1 MLHEKDITIQIKSQ
15 GYECKTWMMNQ
26 ERTESVLMFESRR
39 ATSEMKCP
47 ACGEKVHI
55 YRSGNINLRDMP
67 VWVECKQELCFV
79 VHRYRCTKCRKCF
92 TEDVPFKYPG
102 TRITNRAASWVREL
116 LRGRLPI
123 KAVQE
128 ITGIH
133 WDTIH
138 RIHEEMMEDALK
150 SRARALEEKGYKPV
164 RLAVDEFAIH
174 KGHTY
179 ATCVMDLD
187 TGEVIW
193 AGKGR
198 SMDDFK
204 HFFEDMPKDYLT
216 EVVAVA
222 MDMNASYNRLFV
234 EKLPKA
240 VIVYDRYHMQAQYGK
255 EVLGAVRL
263 KEARKHQQEAKEAKE
278 AREALEKAG
287 SHVNPEQKRQLK
299 EKAKT
304 QKQKYAELKKLRWPL
319 LTNKARLSNEKAQH
333 LEEIL
338 LEHSDLAV
346 CYAMKEDLCKLFEL
360 RDPLAAQAGWQ
371 KWFDAAEASGIPAL
385 VKFAEL
391 KKPRLDG
398 LVAHAKYQISTG
410 KLEGF
415 NNKIKVA
422 KRIGYGYRDDE
433 YFFTLIRY
441 LALPFVRSESL
452 NKT

>member
-1 MLHEKDITIQIKSQ
+1 MLREENIAIEVKSQ
-15 GYECKTWMMNQ
+15 GYKCKTYTVNPKG
-26 ERTESVLMFESRR
+26 TESVLLFESERR
-39 ATSEMKCP
+39 TDATSCP
-47 ACGEKVHI
+47 VCGSPVHI
-55 YRSGNINLRDMP
+55 YDSGSMTLRDMP
-67 VWVECKQELCFV
+67 IWVECRQEVCV
-79 VHRYRCTKCRKCF
+79 VMHRYRCTKCRACF
-92 TEDVPFKYPG
+92 TEEVPFKYPG
-102 TRITNRAASWVREL
+102 TRITRRAACWVREL

-138 RIHEEMMEDALK
+138 RIHKEMMDEALE
-150 SRARALEEKGYKPV
+150 SRAEELRKAKYRPT

-198 SMDDFK
+198 SKEDFK
-204 HFFEDMPKDYLT
+204 HFFEDMPEGYLS
-216 EVVAVA
+216 EVCAVA
-222 MDMNASYNRLFV
+222 MDMNASYNILFT

-263 KEARKHQQEAKEAKE
+263 QEARKHQSE
-278 AREALEKAG
+278 ARSILEKAD
-287 SHVNPEQKRQLK
+287 SLDDPEQKRQLK
-299 EKAKT
+299 AEAREEK
-304 QKQKYAELKKLRWPL
+304 QRYSQLKKLRWTL
-319 LTNKARLSNEKAQH
+319 LTNGAKLSDEKAQH
-333 LEEIL
+333 LQDIL
-338 LEHSDLAV
+338 SDHSDLAV
-346 CYAMKEDLCKLFEL
+346 CYAMKEELCALFEL
-360 RDPLAAQAGWQ
+360 TDPLAAHEGW
-371 KWFDAAEASGIPAL
+371 KRWFDAAEASGIPAL

-391 KKPRLDG
+391 KRPRLDG
-398 LVAHAKYQISTG
+398 LVAHAVFLISTG

-441 LALPFVRSESL
+441 LALPVAWLESH
-452 NKT
+452 NFP

>member
-1 MLHEKDITIQIKSQ
+1 MLREENIAIEIKSQ
-15 GYECKTWMMNQ
+15 GYECKTYTVKPDGTGAVLLF
-26 ERTESVLMFESRR
+26 ESERRTE
-39 ATSEMKCP
+39 ATRCP
-47 ACGEKVHI
+47 ACGSRVHI
-55 YRSGNINLRDMP
+55 YDSGSMTLKDMP
-67 VWVECKQELCFV
+67 IWVECRQELCV
-79 VHRYRCTKCRKCF
+79 VMHRYRCTKCRACF

-102 TRITNRAASWVREL
+102 TRITRRAACWVREL

-138 RIHEEMMEDALK
+138 RIHKEMMDEALE
-150 SRARALEEKGYKPV
+150 SRAEELRKKKYRPT

-198 SMDDFK
+198 SKDDFRR
-204 HFFEDMPKDYLT
+204 FFEEMPENYLSQ
-216 EVVAVA
+216 VYAVA
-222 MDMNASYNRLFV
+222 MDMNASYNLLFT

-255 EVLGAVRL
+255 DVLGVVRL
-263 KEARKHQQEAKEAKE
+263 QEARKHQSE
-278 AREALEKAG
+278 ARSILERADYLDD
-287 SHVNPEQKRQLK
+287 PEQKRQLK
-299 EKAKT
+299 AEAREEK
-304 QKQKYAELKKLRWPL
+304 QRYSQLKRLRWTL
-319 LTNKARLSNEKAQH
+319 LTNGAKLSDEKAQH
-333 LEEIL
+333 LQDIL
-338 LEHSDLAV
+338 SDHSDLAV
-346 CYAMKEDLCKLFEL
+346 CYAMKEELCALFGL
-360 RDPLAAQAGWQ
+360 TDPLAAREGW
-371 KWFDAAEASGIPAL
+371 KRWFDAAVASGIPAL

-391 KKPRLDG
+391 KRPRMDG
-398 LVAHAKYQISTG
+398 LVAHAVFPITTG

-441 LALPFVRSESL
+441 LALPLAWLESH
-452 NKT
+452 NFP